1 MIMYVPVAVSD
12 ALLEPKLVR
21 LFMHFEA
28 QVLLCGYPP
37 FFGDTDADVLA
48 KASRDSAGDL
58 GLVSMRAWRGPTRQL
73 QLQSG
78 RLEERAERPAKCC

>member
-1 MIMYVPVAVSD
+1 M
-12 ALLEPKLVR
+12 
-21 LFMHFEA
+21 
-28 QVLLCGYPP
+28 LLCGYPP

-58 GLVSMRAWRGPTRQL
+58 GLASIRAWRGPTRQL

-78 RLEERAERPAKCC
+78 RLEERADPLETCC